1 MVERKGSARLGLP
14 FLLFCIEMKQLRFLL
29 YLLSW
34 VACCELSATP
44 HNIASLAKVSCS
56 SALTQEQGCENVVD
70 QVIRIAGK
78 GEWVAKTKLDFRGR
92 VYPYPWIQLDWEE
105 PIYTNQVMLYDRVD
119 KDSHTAAG
127 TLFFSDGSSIT
138 VNQIPNDGAP
148 KVVTFET
155 KK

>member
-1 MVERKGSARLGLP
+1 
-14 FLLFCIEMKQLRFLL
+14 MKQLRFLL

-78 GEWVAKTKLDFRGR
+78 GEWVAKTKLDFRGAG
-92 VYPYPWIQLDWEE
+92 VSLSLDS
-105 PIYTNQVMLYDRVD
+105 IGLGRAHLYES
-119 KDSHTAAG
+119 SHV
-127 TLFFSDGSSIT
+127 I
-138 VNQIPNDGAP
+138 
-148 KVVTFET
+148 
-155 KK
+155 